1 MYGCCYTPINIVESR
16 QALVI
21 LRNIKKKFVLKITEQ
36 YKNGNNTYKLNSMP
50 NFSKQPPV

>member
-21 LRNIKKKFVLKITEQ
+21 LRNIKKVCIKNHWAVQEWEQ
-36 YKNGNNTYKLNSMP
+36 YI
-50 NFSKQPPV
+50 